1 MNFVRWLVKIFFD
14 EQDVANAICVYAADL
29 EGIPPENVQIEFQFN
44 EDDGVCCE
52 VSANHRNLIYF
63 EQQISDAIGFYL
75 DEIHHFSSHSMEII
89 IGFDEEAGITSDVSF
104 T

>member
-1 MNFVRWLVKIFFD
+1 MKIYFD

-29 EGIPPENVQIEFQFN
+29 EGVRPESVQIEFQFN
-44 EDDGVCCE
+44 EDDGVSCE

-75 DEIHHFSSHSMEII
+75 EEIHRFSSNAMEII
-89 IGFDEEAGITSDVSF
+89 IGFDEEDGITSEISF
-104 T
+104 IYS